1 MLNLEQS
8 IAEWRRQMLAAGIKT
23 PVVLEELEEHL
34 REEIARQIELG
45 VQPQTAFSKA
55 KEKIGGAESLR
66 RQFKLAHGV
75 GLAKQRKFIGCFYA
89 TLLGVYVVATTY
101 AMTKNALSNLEWC
114 LGVTAQLTLLLL
126 SWFCW
131 RQLPV
136 RFPVI
141 SNRAVQ
147 SAIGL
152 IGGVSGA
159 VWFLVF
165 AYFLL
170 PLCNFTTGELTVAL
184 LWAMVPTLL
193 LPEAAF
199 LLLDKSEGEEL
210 QVN

>member
-1 MLNLEQS
+1 MFDLEQS
-8 IAEWRRQMLAAGIKT
+8 IVEWRRQMRAAGIRS

-34 REEIARQIELG
+34 REEITRQIELG
-45 VQPQTAFSKA
+45 VQSQAAFSKA

-75 GLAKQRKFIGCFYA
+75 GLAKQRKFAGYFYA
-89 TLLGVYVVATTY
+89 VLLGVYVLAAAY
-101 AMTKNALSNLEWC
+101 AMTKNALSTPEWC
-114 LGVTAQLTLLLL
+114 LGVTALITLLLF
-126 SWFCW
+126 SWLCW
-131 RQLPV
+131 WQLPV
-136 RFPVI
+136 HFPVI
-141 SNRAVQ
+141 GSRRLQ
-147 SAIGL
+147 SAVGL
-152 IGGVSGA
+152 MGGISGA

-170 PLCNFTTGELTVAL
+170 PRCNFTMGELTVAL
-184 LWAMVPTLL
+184 LWAMVPMLL